1 MTEAS
6 GRYALYY
13 APPQDNPWWSLLSHW
28 LGYDAGTG
36 KDVQQMKIP
45 AISESD
51 QRAIT
56 EHPRHY
62 GGHATLKAPFRLAA
76 QHTEQELLEAVDV
89 YASRQSAFMLPAL
102 KVEHLKHFI
111 ALVPSQA
118 DTRIN
123 RIADECTMQFDR
135 FRAPPNDAEMARRLR
150 EPLDALSLE
159 LLAKWGYPHVLQRY
173 QFHLSLTGSL
183 NAHPQQMT
191 SDALQAARDI
201 FAPLNEVA
209 APFDAV
215 CVFRQNTASERFKLI
230 HRAGMTS

>member
-1 MTEAS
+1 
-6 GRYALYY
+6 
-13 APPQDNPWWSLLSHW
+13 
-28 LGYDAGTG
+28 
-36 KDVQQMKIP
+36 
-45 AISESD
+45 
-51 QRAIT
+51 
-56 EHPRHY
+56 
-62 GGHATLKAPFRLAA
+62 
-76 QHTEQELLEAVDV
+76 
-89 YASRQSAFMLPAL
+89 
-102 KVEHLKHFI
+102 
-111 ALVPSQA
+111 
-118 DTRIN
+118 
-123 RIADECTMQFDR
+123 
-135 FRAPPNDAEMARRLR
+135 MARRLR

-183 NAHPQQMT
+183 GAYPQQMT